1 MLASAL
7 GFEFCVSMVET
18 SFESRR
24 RHGDCFPL
32 PCGAVRDIAL
42 EAGCVESQRAFWAA
56 EALNKLALQG
66 PLHRENSDRLVL
78 TSGRPLTAVQSC
90 AADRIAQSLLMHGE
104 CPDDLSPARALDQLR
119 GGKPSYD
126 GIPNN
131 LASFSEEKL
140 KILRSRIQPK
150 AIRQFLPAEAAKLL
164 EHAATNIEQPSGSV
178 FEPFTPYWDPSLR
191 HNPGKRLSFILK
203 LFQSGLL
210 VLRRRPKSHVGVFF
224 VKKKTPDAIRMVID
238 CRGANKKHQPP
249 PLSRLGSARTYCDL
263 DLSTSGLQEDG
274 AYGWARETDVNDC
287 FYRFGVPELAH
298 YFAIDHPL
306 SAAEWSRLGIESK
319 VVFDHDVKYD
329 CRTDEHELLWPCFQA
344 VPMGWSWALF
354 FCHEAVLEIAQ
365 RHKPWEDGILREK
378 KVTPQLYEY
387 RTILGVYVDNIT
399 VLGKNK
405 LDVQER
411 CKALDLAFREAD
423 IPITW
428 SQDEPVTRL
437 DSVGCHL
444 DLEAGVLKNK
454 SSRVWKFVR
463 ATEALL
469 RRKKLSGHILQI
481 WTGHFTSLC
490 SVTPWGLSCLQRVY
504 RFIELA
510 GVGRKVVWSSVRQ
523 ELKLASALAWMTWRS
538 LAAPFSEVVDVGDSA
553 TSGYAMMSCLPPID
567 FIKQSVR
574 VHEKWRFLPMP
585 EALRNPANAGDH
597 IAFEEALGS
606 LMASPTIVQLIQ
618 IVSEILHSDPPGLT
632 LSMLEW

>member
-1 MLASAL
+1 M
-7 GFEFCVSMVET
+7 
-18 SFESRR
+18 
-24 RHGDCFPL
+24 
-32 PCGAVRDIAL
+32 
-42 EAGCVESQRAFWAA
+42 
-56 EALNKLALQG
+56 
-66 PLHRENSDRLVL
+66 
-78 TSGRPLTAVQSC
+78 GRW
-90 AADRIAQSLLMHGE
+90 
-104 CPDDLSPARALDQLR
+104 
-119 GGKPSYD
+119 
-126 GIPNN
+126 N
-131 LASFSEEKL
+131 
-140 KILRSRIQPK
+140 
-150 AIRQFLPAEAAKLL
+150 
-164 EHAATNIEQPSGSV
+164 
-178 FEPFTPYWDPSLR
+178 
-191 HNPGKRLSFILK
+191 
-203 LFQSGLL
+203 
-210 VLRRRPKSHVGVFF
+210 
-224 VKKKTPDAIRMVID
+224 
-238 CRGANKKHQPP
+238 
-249 PLSRLGSARTYCDL
+249 
-263 DLSTSGLQEDG
+263 
-274 AYGWARETDVNDC
+274 
-287 FYRFGVPELAH
+287 
-298 YFAIDHPL
+298 
-306 SAAEWSRLGIESK
+306 
-319 VVFDHDVKYD
+319 
-329 CRTDEHELLWPCFQA
+329 
-344 VPMGWSWALF
+344 
-354 FCHEAVLEIAQ
+354 
-365 RHKPWEDGILREK
+365 LREK

-454 SSRVWKFVR
+454 SSRAWKFVR

-567 FIKQSVR
+567 LIKQSVR

-606 LMASPTIVQLIQ
+606 LMASTDHSSTYSDSVRDPSFLPAGINTQYARMVIDAMKHGSWLSTSAIRSQVKAPRKEQIDIEVPELVQPLDPFFGEKQNFKLLWGSRWKRVDEHINVKEARVALSSLKRCCRIREIQ
-618 IVSEILHSDPPGLT
+618 GHRKLT
-632 LSMLEW
+632 LSDNLSAVCAFSKGRSSRGSLNRVCQVAAALQFGCGIIWTLRHLETKRNPSDEPSRWFERKNPPGVCPTPGVNFFGSGSNSGACASSKPVKRHFAGPEPRVFPKGEGKFFLEIFAGTGRLTQEIRSSGISAVFPPRFETSCNPNDGASMD